1 MVGYGSSL
9 RDASLRVPTVTMKG
23 SSCRIYYDGF
33 WGRNVSSEEQANH
46 SQRNGRN
53 RDAAVDRCEVRDNTR
68 RTESRWHLV
77 YLVPFLTLTARSYHT
92 VPLPSI

>member
-46 SQRNGRN
+46 SQRNGMEG
-53 RDAAVDRCEVRDNTR
+53 VM
-68 RTESRWHLV
+68 
-77 YLVPFLTLTARSYHT
+77 
-92 VPLPSI
+92 